1 MGGVTISNV
10 RRGVA
15 QAASIGYW
23 IGERYARQGLMS
35 EAVSAVVEFAFEE
48 LALHRVEAACLPT
61 NDASR
66 RLLLEVGFRSEEH
79 TSELQSLMSSSSAV
93 FCLKQNNR
101 TAQIGRAHVGRQ
113 YS

>member
-23 IGERYARQGLMS
+23 IGGRYARQGLMS

-48 LALHRVEAACLPT
+48 LALPRGEAACLPSK
-61 NDASR
+61 DASR
-66 RLLLEVGFRSEEH
+66 SLLLKGGFRHEGH
-79 TSELQSLMSSSSAV
+79 A
-93 FCLKQNNR
+93 
-101 TAQIGRAHVGRQ
+101 RQ
-113 YS
+113 YLRINGKWAGHLPFGVLA